1 MLDSSKLLAVKAIHT
16 LIWMFFNLILV
27 YLFYAA
33 VTDQVDYWFW
43 LGIGLIGLECIILIL
58 NRWAC
63 PLSAIARN
71 YTDSTKDN
79 LDIYIPNWLA
89 KYNTTIYSALFVILM
104 GVYLIRVRKL
114 GF

>member
-1 MLDSSKLLAVKAIHT
+1 MLDTSKLIVIKAIHT
-16 LIWMFFNLILV
+16 VIWIFFNLVLV

-33 VTDQVDYWFW
+33 VADKVDYWFW

-63 PLSAIARN
+63 PLSAIARK
-71 YTDSTKDN
+71 YTDSTMDN
-79 LDIYIPNWLA
+79 FDIYIPNWLA
-89 KYNTTIYSALFVILM
+89 KYNKTIYSTLFVILV
-104 GVYLIRVRKL
+104 GIYLIKVLKL